1 MRILLLL
8 TSLISLGFFSCSSDR
23 KKDAQAQQKAP
34 QRPPA
39 RTDVF
44 IAKTQTV
51 INQLEI
57 SGTILANEETQ
68 IFPEVAGRLTNI
80 YFREGAFVGKGA
92 LLAKLNDADLRAQ
105 LNKLSVQLKIAQQNE
120 NRSEQLLKIQGIS
133 QQDYEASLL
142 QVNNIRADMAIV
154 NTQIAKTNIRAP
166 FSGKIGLKMVSPGA
180 YVSSQTPITTLSQV
194 SQLKIDFTVPEKY
207 SNQIKPGQFVNFT
220 VEGSQR
226 AFTAK
231 VTATESRVAENT
243 RSLGIRAAVQ
253 GDQVGL
259 TPGKFA
265 RVKLAFDPDPNAI
278 VVPTQA
284 IIPQARGKRVYL
296 YQNGVAKSVDVET
309 GVRDSAYIH
318 VTSGLKA
325 GDTVIVTGLLAVR
338 PDAKVTLG
346 KVINASSP
354 NNRSQQ
360 ATPAQAQPAKTP

>member
-1 MRILLLL
+1 MRIFLIL
-8 TSLISLGFFSCSSDR
+8 TSFISLFIFSCDSER
-23 KKDAQAQQKAP
+23 KKNAEAQQKAP

-39 RTDVF
+39 RIDVF
-44 IAKTQTV
+44 LVKTQTV
-51 INQLEI
+51 TDELEM

-68 IFPEVAGRLTNI
+68 VFPEVAGRLTGI
-80 YFREGAFVGKGA
+80 YFREGAFVNKGA

-120 NRSEQLLKIQGIS
+120 NRSQQLLKIQGIS

-180 YVSSQTPITTLSQV
+180 YVSPQTPLVTISQV
-194 SQLKIDFTVPEKY
+194 SQMKIDFTVPEKY
-207 SNQIKPGQFVNFT
+207 SNQIKVGQYVNFT
-220 VEGSQR
+220 VEGSER
-226 AFTAK
+226 AYTAR
-231 VTATESRVAENT
+231 VTATESGVAENT
-243 RSLGIRAAVQ
+243 RSILVRAAVH

-265 RVKLAFDPDPNAI
+265 RVKLAFDPDHNAI

-284 IIPQARGKRVYL
+284 IIPQARGKRVYV
-296 YQNGVAKSVDVET
+296 YQNGIAKAVDVET
-309 GVRDSAYIH
+309 GVRDSAYIQ

-325 GDTVIVTGLLAVR
+325 GDTVIITGLLAVK
-338 PDAKVTLG
+338 PDAKVALG
-346 KVINASSP
+346 KVVNSDSP
-354 NNRSQQ
+354 Q
-360 ATPAQAQPAKTP
+360 ATQQPAKKP